1 MKTHDD
7 VIKALMERPGVKAE
21 VERVEAELAK
31 SCADPDDAPEL
42 TDAYFEQADEFVGEQ
57 LVRRGRPKAE

>member
-1 MKTHDD
+1 MKTHDG

-21 VERVEAELAK
+21 VERIEAALAK

-42 TDAYFEQADEFVGEQ
+42 TNAFFEQADEFVGEQ
-57 LVRRGRPKAE
+57 LVRPGRSKAE